1 MKTFKCI
8 DCGNIFEADDTTE
21 ICCVCSSDNITP
33 VKKILPITKG
43 IFVGLLGI
51 PLGLGA
57 GLGID
62 AIINSVE
69 KDATKVE
76 EYISSET
83 ITSQETVNPQNP
95 VEEITNPVED
105 IAMIPGADFDKPE
118 IIGIKDHSLSYVNG
132 GFSFE
137 VEVKTK
143 SKNPSLKY
151 EIWNDSKGYRYP
163 STDGRFN
170 GVKPTDDGYYNI
182 RVTNTRDYS
191 YDEDFL
197 KGLSIADQIKP
208 LSKDEIQRIFD
219 NPAESLKNVYHRIAP
234 SCDIDYI
241 GLNEEDI
248 KVFETFDIQDL
259 IQELNASTISSLTVV
274 GEPKHDKHNH
284 LIWFKVKV
292 EY

>member
-118 IIGIKDHSLSYVNG
+118 IINIKNLRFVNG

-151 EIWNDSKGYRYP
+151 EIWNDSKGYRYT
-163 STDGRFN
+163 SEDGRFN

-182 RVTNTRDYS
+182 RVTNTRDNS
-191 YDEDFL
+191 YDDDFL

-208 LSKDEIQRIFD
+208 LTKAEIQKIFNNPSMSLGNILFRISH
-219 NPAESLKNVYHRIAP
+219 E
-234 SCDIDYI
+234 CDIEYS
-241 GLNEEDI
+241 GLNEDDV
-248 KVFETFDIQDL
+248 KSFEGYDF
-259 IQELNASTISSLTVV
+259 QELVNQLNAGVISSLTVV
-274 GEPKHDKHNH
+274 DEPKHDKHNH

>member
-105 IAMIPGADFDKPE
+105 IAMIPDADFDKPE
-118 IIGIKDHSLSYVNG
+118 IIGIKNLRFVNG

-191 YDEDFL
+191 YDEDLL
-197 KGLSIADQIKP
+197 KELSVADQIQP
-208 LSKDEIQRIFD
+208 LTKAEIQKIFNNPTMSLDKILFRISH
-219 NPAESLKNVYHRIAP
+219 E
-234 SCDIDYI
+234 CDIEYS
-241 GLNEEDI
+241 GLNEDDV
-248 KVFETFDIQDL
+248 KSFEGYDL
-259 IQELNASTISSLTVV
+259 QELVNQLIAGYISSLTVV
-274 GEPKHDKHNH
+274 DEPKHDKHNR